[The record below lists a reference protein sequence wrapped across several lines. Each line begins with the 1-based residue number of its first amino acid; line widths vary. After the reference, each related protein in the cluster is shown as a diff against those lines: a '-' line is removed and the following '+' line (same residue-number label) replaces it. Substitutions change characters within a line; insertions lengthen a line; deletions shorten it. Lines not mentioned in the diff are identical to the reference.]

1 MQNSYEVIMSGP
13 IIPGFRAGYRTTT
26 AMFKWILLI
35 AAIGSMLLVY
45 VFWRAVRDVDK
56 IYKDAGY
63 PESSR
68 FFKDPKKG
76 ANK

>member
-1 MQNSYEVIMSGP
+1 MSGP
-13 IIPGFRAGYRTTT
+13 IIPGFRHGYRTTT

-35 AAIGSMLLVY
+35 AAIGSILLVY
-45 VFWRAVRDVDK
+45 VFKRALQDADK

-68 FFKDPKKG
+68 FFKEPNKE

>member
-1 MQNSYEVIMSGP
+1 MSGP

-35 AAIGSMLLVY
+35 PAIGSMLLIY
-45 VFWRAVRDVDK
+45 VFRRALQDVDK
-56 IYKDAGY
+56 IYKNADY

-68 FFKDPKKG
+68 FYKEQK
-76 ANK
+76 

>member
-1 MQNSYEVIMSGP
+1 MSGP

-35 AAIGSMLLVY
+35 AAIGSILLVY
-45 VFWRAVRDVDK
+45 VFKRALQDADK
-56 IYKDAGY
+56 IYQDSGY

-68 FFKDPKKG
+68 FFKEQKKEVPKP
-76 ANK
+76 

>member
-1 MQNSYEVIMSGP
+1 MSGP

-35 AAIGSMLLVY
+35 AAIGSILLIY
-45 VFWRAVRDVDK
+45 VFRRALQDVDK
-56 IYKDAGY
+56 IYHDAGY

-68 FFKDPKKG
+68 FFKEPKT
-76 ANK
+76 ANTH

>member
-1 MQNSYEVIMSGP
+1 MSS
-13 IIPGFRAGYRTTT
+13 IIPGFRSGYRTTT

-35 AAIGSMLLVY
+35 AAIGSILLVY
-45 VFWRAVRDVDK
+45 VFRRALQDADK
-56 IYKDAGY
+56 IYQDAGY

-68 FFKDPKKG
+68 FFKEPKKE